1 MHNCSNCYQNPLPQS
16 CRMNQAAAIKRKVS
30 NPNSAQSPMK
40 NIGFDFQYRS
50 SAELAKKIQIKREKL
65 VSDRNDK
72 AAKEQALLG
81 VKRKNCMPATLEG
94 QSRQRLTQ
102 FDVSVQKLGR
112 NRLLVYKSI
121 QSSSREDLN
130 TSHNIAS
137 KGQIKQRSIQLEDP
151 IQKQRMSK
159 LLVPTSMIQSSAK
172 VDPNTLHM
180 IRRTQGDGEKQ
191 LDIHELQNC
200 KKLKINSVLPSTSVN
215 QFLKKY
221 RIQVGGEKHPDNHP
235 ENEMRFMSS
244 PIIDEREIELD
255 NFAAQDEVSDDEFIG
270 DEDMNIDSA
279 AGTSEKKR
287 VRGQTTCKNI
297 HARSLEKR
305 VEVTFDKGQAVGPT
319 DKRVF
324 DLTNFL
330 VTIARNPRFIPLVH
344 TSWHAVSKDIKQ
356 RMWEYVN
363 SKFLIPAE
371 GEKWVMTGLR
381 DAWKRHKRN
390 IKKKYF
396 DKNATI
402 EEMLQNHPN
411 EIPEVQLRQLIEY
424 WDDED
429 VQAMCQLNSENM
441 KKTKVE
447 ASNGTY

>member
-1 MHNCSNCYQNPLPQS
+1 
-16 CRMNQAAAIKRKVS
+16 MNQAAALKRKVL
-30 NPNSAQSPMK
+30 NPNKSQSSMK

-50 SAELAKKIQIKREKL
+50 SAELPKRFQIKREKL
-65 VSDRNDK
+65 ASDRNDK
-72 AAKEQALLG
+72 AAKEHALLG
-81 VKRKNCMPATLEG
+81 VKRKNYMPATFEG
-94 QSRQRLTQ
+94 QSRQKLTQ
-102 FDVSVQKLGR
+102 SDVSVQKLGR
-112 NRLLVYKSI
+112 NRLPVYESI

-137 KGQIKQRSIQLEDP
+137 KGQIKQRSIQLEKP
-151 IQKQRMSK
+151 IQKQGMSK
-159 LLVPTSMIQSSAK
+159 LPVPTSMIQSSAK

-180 IRRTQGDGEKQ
+180 LRRTQGEGEKQ
-191 LDIHELQNC
+191 LDIQELQNC
-200 KKLKINSVLPSTSVN
+200 KTVKTNSVLPSMSVN

-221 RIQVGGEKHPDNHP
+221 GIQVGGEKHPDNHP
-235 ENEMRFMSS
+235 ENEVRFMSS

-255 NFAAQDEVSDDEFIG
+255 NSVTQDEVGDDEFIG
-270 DEDMNIDSA
+270 DEDMNIDGA
-279 AGTSEKKR
+279 AGGTSEKKR
-287 VRGQTTCKNI
+287 FRGQTTCRNI
-297 HARSLEKR
+297 HARSFEER
-305 VEVTFDKGQAVGPT
+305 EEVTFDKGQAVRPT
-319 DKRVF
+319 DKRVS

-330 VTIARNPRFIPLVH
+330 GTIARNPRFIPLVH

-402 EEMLQNHPN
+402 EQMLQNCPN
-411 EIPEVQLRQLIEY
+411 EIPEVQFRQLIE
-424 WDDED
+424 
-429 VQAMCQLNSENM
+429 
-441 KKTKVE
+441 
-447 ASNGTY
+447 